1 MKPIFLELSH
11 EDLLVRCLHRKTQNQ
26 NESLNGMIW
35 SRIPKD
41 TFVKLGQF
49 EMGVYDAVA
58 HFNQGNAATLQIYE
72 NMNVVPGYYTT
83 IGCSKANISRLKNA
97 FRQSVQAR
105 KAKGDKK
112 KEQEGKLY
120 GPGDF

>member
-1 MKPIFLELSH
+1 
-11 EDLLVRCLHRKTQNQ
+11 
-26 NESLNGMIW
+26 MIW

-41 TFVKLGQF
+41 TFVKLGQL

-72 NMNVVPGYYTT
+72 NMNVVPGCYTT
-83 IGCSKANISRLKNA
+83 RDNIYRLKNA
-97 FRQSVQAR
+97 FRQSTSKSKHRRKFLRGVW
-105 KAKGDKK
+105 KAKGEKK

-120 GPGDF
+120 GSGDF

>member
-1 MKPIFLELSH
+1 
-11 EDLLVRCLHRKTQNQ
+11 
-26 NESLNGMIW
+26 MIW

-41 TFVKLGQF
+41 TFVKLRQF

-58 HFNQGNAATLQIYE
+58 HFNQGNAATLQICE
-72 NMNVVPGYYTT
+72 NVGVVPGYYTK
-83 IGCSKANISRLKNA
+83 IGCSEDNIYRLRNA
-97 FRQSVQAR
+97 FRQSTNKAKHRHKLLPGVK

-120 GPGDF
+120 GSGDFW

>member
-1 MKPIFLELSH
+1 
-11 EDLLVRCLHRKTQNQ
+11 
-26 NESLNGMIW
+26 MIW

-41 TFVKLGQF
+41 TFVKLRQF

-72 NMNVVPGYYTT
+72 NVAVVPGYYTK
-83 IGCSKANISRLKNA
+83 IGCSEDNIYRLRNA
-97 FRQSVQAR
+97 FRQSTSKSKHWRKLLRGVK
-105 KAKGDKK
+105 KAKGDKT

-120 GPGDF
+120 GSGDF